1 MRLAGHFGL
10 NFAPGR
16 LLDTGYDALGFANFN
31 RQEATMAKF
40 QYNAV
45 VIGGGTAGLISANVM
60 AQAKAKVAL
69 FEKHLMGGDCLNTG
83 CVPSK
88 TLIASAKVMK
98 LARQSAKYGI
108 KINGEIQADFP
119 AIMRQVQESI
129 DYIAPIDSRE
139 RYSSLGVD
147 CFEDTAQILSPH
159 EVKFGNQTI
168 TTQHI
173 VVASGASPMIP
184 PIPGLAEQ
192 DCLHSNNLWGLKELP
207 KRLLVVGSGPI
218 GCELAQAFA
227 NLGSKVTI
235 VSLDKVLL
243 AREEPDVSAF
253 IQQRFVDDGIKLLLG
268 VKLNKFYKESNHSVL
283 EYSASDQ
290 SHRLEFDRVI
300 VAVGRK
306 ANTADLGLESVGVVM
321 NANGTVKVNDYLQT
335 SVSNIWAC
343 GDVAGPYQFTHMA
356 AHQAGYV
363 AMNVLASPFK
373 KFAVDY
379 SQVPWVTY
387 TDPEIGRVGLSISEA
402 KAKSV
407 AFEVTE
413 FNFSHQDRAITEREN
428 HGFIKVLSVPK
439 TGAFLGVTIVGPGA
453 GELLAEFSLALKN
466 GLTLKHIAGT
476 IHPYPT
482 LSEANKSVALEWRK
496 KSIPKHLLG
505 YAARYFAWRRG

>member
-1 MRLAGHFGL
+1 
-10 NFAPGR
+10 
-16 LLDTGYDALGFANFN
+16 
-31 RQEATMAKF
+31 MAKF

-88 TLIASAKVMK
+88 TLIASSKVMK
-98 LARQSAKYGI
+98 LARQSSKYGI
-108 KINGEIQADFP
+108 KINGDIEVDFP

-129 DYIAPIDSRE
+129 DFIAPIDSRE
-139 RYSSLGVD
+139 RYRSLGVD
-147 CFEDTAQILSPH
+147 CFEDDARILGPH
-159 EVKFGNQTI
+159 EVGFGNEKV

-173 VVASGASPMIP
+173 VIASGASPVIP
-184 PIPGLAEQ
+184 LITGLADM

-207 KRLLVVGSGPI
+207 RRLLVVGSGPI

-227 NLGSKVTI
+227 NLGSKVTMI
-235 VSLDKVLL
+235 SNDRVLL

-253 IQQRFVDDGIKLLLG
+253 IQQRFIEDGIELLLEAT
-268 VKLNKFYKESNHSVL
+268 LNKFVKEPGHSIL
-283 EYSASDQ
+283 EYTLHSELR
-290 SHRLEFDRVI
+290 RLEFDRVI

-306 ANTADLGLESVGVVM
+306 ANTVNLGLEALGV
-321 NANGTVKVNDYLQT
+321 AIAPNGTVKVNDYLQT
-335 SVSNIWAC
+335 SVSNVWAC

-363 AMNVLASPFK
+363 AMNILASPFK
-373 KFAVDY
+373 KFAVNY

-387 TDPEIGRVGLSISEA
+387 TDPEIGRLGLSVSEA
-402 KAKSV
+402 TAKSI

-413 FNFSHQDRAITEREN
+413 FDFSHQDRAITEREN
-428 HGFIKVLSVPK
+428 RGFIKVISAPK
-439 TGAFLGVTIVGPGA
+439 TGALLGVTIVGPGA

-482 LSEANKSVALEWRK
+482 LSEANKSVALAWRK
-496 KSIPKHLLG
+496 KSIPVHLLA
-505 YAARYFAWRRG
+505 YAARYFAWRRR